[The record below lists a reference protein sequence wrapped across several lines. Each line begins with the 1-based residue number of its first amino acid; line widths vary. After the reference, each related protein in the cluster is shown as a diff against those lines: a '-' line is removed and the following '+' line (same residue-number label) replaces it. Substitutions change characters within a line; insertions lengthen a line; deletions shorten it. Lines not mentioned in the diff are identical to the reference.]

1 MRYSWFDLILYL
13 LALVLFIPLVM
24 RFVESILNVLG
35 P

>member
-24 RFVESILNVLG
+24 RFVESIINVLG
-35 P
+35 Q